1 MKVEHTQLLK
11 NKQIIAG
18 PCSAESEEQVFETAV
33 ALQAI
38 GISAFRASL
47 WKPRTR
53 PGSFAGV
60 GSEGL
65 VWLQRVQRELHL
77 PVATEVATPEH
88 VGLCMAHGID
98 ILWVGART
106 TTNPFMVQQIADEV
120 GRYEQKPI
128 ILVKNPISPDINLW
142 FGAIE
147 RFEKVGVEHI
157 VAVHRGFYSPYSAP
171 LRNMP
176 NWSVP
181 IELKRKKPHIP
192 IICDPSHLT
201 GDATMV
207 EDVATQAI
215 QIGFD
220 GLMIECHL
228 CPQAALSDAEQQITP
243 LQLGT
248 ILQSIESKTGEYT
261 KEGDA
266 STALLARREQI
277 DEIDNEL
284 WQLIA
289 KRLDIAQEIGEIKHR
304 YGLPILQSGRY
315 NDILQKRL
323 QWASDHDISA
333 EMVQKMVEILHE
345 EAIRR
350 QL

>member
-1 MKVEHTQLLK
+1 MQLRN
-11 NKQIIAG
+11 NKWIIAG
-18 PCSAESEEQVFETAV
+18 PCSAESEEQVFDTAV

-38 GISAFRASL
+38 GISTIRASL

-53 PGSFAGV
+53 PDCFEGAGSK
-60 GSEGL
+60 GL
-65 VWLQRVQRELHL
+65 AWLQRVQRELHL
-77 PVATEVATPEH
+77 SVATEVATPGH
-88 VGLCMAHGID
+88 VRLCMDHGID
-98 ILWVGART
+98 VLWIGART

-120 GRYEQKPI
+120 GHYEQKPI
-128 ILVKNPISPDINLW
+128 VLVKNPISPDINLW

-147 RFEKVGVEHI
+147 RFEKVGVEQI
-157 VAVHRGFYSPYSAP
+157 GAVHRGFYSPYSAP

-181 IELKRKKPHIP
+181 IELKRKMPHIP
-192 IICDPSHLT
+192 VICDPSHLT

-207 EDVATQAI
+207 GDVATQAI

-220 GLMIECHL
+220 GLMIECHI
-228 CPQAALSDAEQQITP
+228 CPQEALSDPGQQITP
-243 LQLGT
+243 LQLDN
-248 ILQSIESKTGEYT
+248 LLKSIESKIGGHSKEEYAT
-261 KEGDA
+261 
-266 STALLARREQI
+266 TALLAWREQI

-289 KRLDIAQEIGEIKHR
+289 KRLDIAEEIGQIKHQ
-304 YGLPILQSGRY
+304 YGLPILQSERY

-323 QWASDHDISA
+323 QWASGHHISA
-333 EMVQKMVEILHE
+333 EVVQKMVEILHE